1 MQFRTVSETIR
12 GPVFCSRSR
21 KECYASVSNSP
32 VSQDSTACLR
42 SWLGTSKEADA
53 EPTETTTV
61 SSSVVGASAH
71 SAAESSAASASTS
84 ASTPSPI
91 PRHVADAPRP
101 ASPSNSRITII
112 SAVKGLL
119 SFVAVP
125 AAPSTPPPI
134 QANSTTA
141 NASSSPTSSSSP
153 DQHLHNLSAHSA
165 PPGTPA
171 KSASPAPI
179 LSRVSITT
187 VSSAIAPN
195 AHSPTTSSPTQ
206 KTPPI
211 SRSPNSELEPNSQF
225 PTSADPSIRILSPL
239 PSPDFDEPIAATTTN
254 SLPASNGTNP
264 LATSPVSTIIQATAS
279 AGLSSDSS
287 SAVDDVSSDASASS
301 VSPASSLTEASNI
314 PIITSSMTTPVVT
327 ETVTG
332 TPAATES
339 QADPEPLANE
349 VASAEKELSDE
360 PSSSSS
366 TSAKSSSG
374 SVSKVLVSGAVSV
387 GTVEVVRGSVVC
399 LKGSSSANSSSVTSL
414 TQNQTG
420 ASVHDDEMVDEI
432 RKLDTSA
439 NVEEEP
445 SKQADANSSTA
456 GVCSLDSTLADV
468 GETGAGEAS
477 DVVAISDTAADQLSG
492 VETNSQ
498 THIAEE
504 VEISQSIT
512 HQTEAS
518 IHNEA
523 SLAKTMES
531 IQDAIATTLTV
542 TPLATQTAHAT
553 KAVAVAAEES
563 SPLGIPK
570 APSETSIPDIPA
582 APAPKA
588 HIKRLQFRLSPSLE
602 DRKRMTRLVVERC
615 RPLFFPVA
623 LPTSPTSAAF
633 PAATPQ
639 PHDAVTA
646 MDMTLS
652 VISTASNSST
662 APVMTVRVPAST
674 ANSRQFLKTEFQEVA
689 AACGLPKHVGF
700 ALHRR
705 IVERGWMQLEEL
717 RDAMGVDGGDKIAL
731 AAGGDVADEF
741 KVAEDG
747 EDRVGWEGFERFL
760 QHVFQFLNP
769 DMEALVY
776 ELLKPSDRDYLVP
789 LDFRIVV
796 EDLLQTHPAF
806 EFLASSPAF
815 QARFTETVIA
825 RLFYLCPRNG
835 RNRMDLRD
843 FRLTNITTLFRE
855 VETATNSLGNN
866 IPSVFSYKDF
876 YVIYCKFWELDRD
889 RDMLLTIY
897 DLELYGRRALSHA
910 ALARIMECYGITVV
924 ESSVEDEGAAVAA
937 VERGDTVRCL
947 GYKEFI
953 AFILSVEEKTS
964 DSALDYWFRV
974 LDLDGDGVLS
984 LLELETFWEHQHM
997 RLPEQ
1002 YTVFD
1007 FFSLILDLIRPS
1019 ATSLTLMD
1027 LKRNRNAA
1035 VLFLDFLLDSRKH
1048 IENIRRSTDVG
1059 FRLRDEIWAEE
1070 EDESNKK
1077 KGEEMDGLMELEAA
1091 VKRYKLEGWAK
1102 YSERAYREL
1111 SAPVEVDSADDL
1123 DDEVD
1128 EPVYDNS
1135 PSLQT
1140 GKMKA

>member
-1 MQFRTVSETIR
+1 M
-12 GPVFCSRSR
+12 
-21 KECYASVSNSP
+21 NS
-32 VSQDSTACLR
+32 LR

-53 EPTETTTV
+53 EPTETPSAPT
-61 SSSVVGASAH
+61 SVVGASAL
-71 SAAESSAASASTS
+71 SAAESSAASASTA

-101 ASPSNSRITII
+101 ASPSNSRLTII

-125 AAPSTPPPI
+125 SVPSPPLSI
-134 QANSTTA
+134 QANATTA

-153 DQHLHNLSAHSA
+153 DQHLHNLSPHTAT
-165 PPGTPA
+165 PGTPT

-187 VSSAIAPN
+187 VSSAIPPN
-195 AHSPTTSSPTQ
+195 AHSPTTSSPTTQ
-206 KTPPI
+206 SAPSI
-211 SRSPNSELEPNSQF
+211 SRSPNSELDLNNQF
-225 PTSADPSIRILSPL
+225 PTSTDPSIRILSPI
-239 PSPDFDEPIAATTTN
+239 PSPDFNEPIATSTTN
-254 SLPASNGTNP
+254 FLAAPTGTTY
-264 LATSPVSTIIQATAS
+264 LADSPVNTIIQAS
-279 AGLSSDSS
+279 AIAGFSSDSS
-287 SAVDDVSSDASASS
+287 SVVDDVSSEASASS
-301 VSPASSLTEASNI
+301 ISPAGSLTEANNVSI
-314 PIITSSMTTPVVT
+314 PASSETTPVVT
-327 ETVTG
+327 ETA
-332 TPAATES
+332 PAATELQGAGLS
-339 QADPEPLANE
+339 NE
-349 VASAEKELSDE
+349 FASADKDQSDE
-360 PSSSSS
+360 RSSSSS
-366 TSAKSSSG
+366 TSAKSSSE
-374 SVSKVLVSGAVSV
+374 SVSKVVVSGAVSV

-399 LKGSSSANSSSVTSL
+399 LKGSSSANSSSDASL
-414 TQNQTG
+414 AQNQTG
-420 ASVHDDEMVDEI
+420 GDVHNGAEMVDEI
-432 RKLDTSA
+432 QKLEISA
-439 NVEEEP
+439 TVDEELSNQGGE
-445 SKQADANSSTA
+445 KMSTA
-456 GVCSLDSTLADV
+456 AIGSQESSLADV
-468 GETGAGEAS
+468 GETEAG
-477 DVVAISDTAADQLSG
+477 DVATSETIAVQLSS
-492 VETNSQ
+492 VETNTQ
-498 THIAEE
+498 THISEE

-512 HQTEAS
+512 NQTEAS

-542 TPLATQTAHAT
+542 TPLATQSAHAT
-553 KAVAVAAEES
+553 KGVAVAAEES

-570 APSETSIPDIPA
+570 GVAPSETNVPDIPA
-582 APAPKA
+582 APVPKA
-588 HIKRLQFRLSPSLE
+588 HIKKLQFRLSPSLE

-623 LPTSPTSAAF
+623 LPTSPASAAC
-633 PAATPQ
+633 PAPTPQ

-689 AACGLPKHVGF
+689 GACGLPKHIGF

-717 RDAMGVDGGDKIAL
+717 RDAMGVDGGDKTAA
-731 AAGGDVADEF
+731 AAGGIVADEF

-806 EFLASSPAF
+806 EFLSSSPAF

-924 ESSVEDEGAAVAA
+924 ESNVEDEGAAVAA

-1077 KGEEMDGLMELEAA
+1077 KGEEVDGLMELEAA